1 MCRQQIAAEASARI
15 RGRPTSGS
23 RQDWRR
29 VADPAAEKQL
39 RKSPRLSGSGK
50 LVYPCGPEA
59 DAMAER
65 ADSMP
70 ASERRHRTI
79 KEFIEALQAERIPH
93 PLLPAL
99 GRGRSDGVI
108 LAALPRNHVSSLGD
122 DDPLAL
128 SRLRAPDDSNHA
140 QRLPQRSTLRIRE
153 RGPNASEPCLA
164 PPGATRSER
173 LTQPFSN
180 SGRGE
185 LTCPK

>member
-1 MCRQQIAAEASARI
+1 MAEN
-15 RGRPTSGS
+15 
-23 RQDWRR
+23 
-29 VADPAAEKQL
+29 QL

-122 DDPLAL
+122 DEPLAL
-128 SRLRAPDDSNHA
+128 S
-140 QRLPQRSTLRIRE
+140 
-153 RGPNASEPCLA
+153 GSEPPTTQITVNDFRNA
-164 PPGATRSER
+164 R
-173 LTQPFSN
+173 LCQFASMAKRLEAAASPRQGDSQ
-180 SGRGE
+180 
-185 LTCPK
+185 

>member
-1 MCRQQIAAEASARI
+1 M
-15 RGRPTSGS
+15 T
-23 RQDWRR
+23 
-29 VADPAAEKQL
+29 DPAAENQL

-70 ASERRHRTI
+70 ASEQRPRTI

-93 PLLPAL
+93 PLPPAL
-99 GRGRSDGVI
+99 GRGRSDGVT

-122 DDPLAL
+122 DEAL
-128 SRLRAPDDSNHA
+128 GSFRLRVPDDSNHG
-140 QRLPQRSTLRIRE
+140 QRLRQRSTVRICKHCQTPRS
-153 RGPNASEPCLA
+153 RRLA
-164 PPGATRSER
+164 PPGATCSER

-180 SGRGE
+180 SSVEENSHARNE
-185 LTCPK
+185 TRERQPRCC